1 MDFFKTAII
10 YISFLLAFGSFAQQ
24 PLKNGLMQKGWSA
37 LVKDNENVAFSC
49 FWQAY
54 EKAKK
59 ENNTADKAASLFYL
73 GVCSYG
79 SSLEKGLQFAT
90 QSLNEY
96 KNLEKTNSE
105 LGKMGRYKCLQLIST
120 IYSRQKK
127 YDDALRLS
135 NEVVSELKNKN
146 DSSGTL
152 GLAYRSLGTLHE
164 IKKHGDSSEI
174 YFKLALAEFEKANN
188 IAYLPTIYCKLGEIA
203 KRKNQKDLSF
213 SYFDKALNLALSSE
227 NKQAQV
233 VALIGLGNLYLGS
246 DSNITQA
253 EKMFSSALQI
263 AKPLSDKT
271 FEIQVLE
278 ALITVK
284 KKQENYF
291 EVSQLQ
297 NKVIQIKDAFYSFE
311 REQIVKSLEVQFEVS
326 EKNRKLKL
334 ISSEK
339 EVSKLTN
346 YLLISLLLLLFV
358 IFTILYFFLKK
369 INKRDKQLL
378 KTKEDLVT
386 VMEEQ
391 ERLKAQ
397 QFQNDIEHKESQ
409 LSAITIQM
417 VEKNELLD
425 EIKTILNKKEPTSES
440 ELKKLVNKYTI
451 QDNNWKDFNH
461 YFESVNKNFYTRLKQ
476 KYPEI
481 SSNDLKICALIKLN
495 LSIKEMATILNIS
508 PDSVKT
514 ARHRLR
520 KKLQLSTEEN
530 LTDFILSV

>member
-1 MDFFKTAII
+1 MNGVQKII
-10 YISFLLAFGSFAQQ
+10 LVVLSMLSSTLMANPSENPLL
-24 PLKNGLMQKGWSA
+24 QKGWAA
-37 LVKDNENVAFSC
+37 LVKDDENKAFGY
-49 FWQAY
+49 FWEAH

-59 ENNTADKAASLFYL
+59 ENNSEDKAEALLYL
-73 GVCSYG
+73 GICSYG

-90 QSLNEY
+90 QSLNEF

-105 LGKMGRYKCLQLIST
+105 VAKIGRYRCLQLIST

-127 YDDALRLS
+127 YDDAMRLS
-135 NEVVSELKNKN
+135 KEVVVELKDKN
-146 DSSGTL
+146 DKSGTL
-152 GLAYRSLGTLHE
+152 GLAYTSLGTLYDL
-164 IKKHGDSSEI
+164 KKRSDSSDI
-174 YFKLALAEFEKANN
+174 FYQLALTEFEKSNN
-188 IAYLPTIYCKLGEIA
+188 TAYLPTSYCKMGEIA
-203 KRKNQKDLSF
+203 QRKKQKDVSLN
-213 SYFDKALNLALSSE
+213 YFNKALSVAQSSE

-233 VALIGLGNLYLGS
+233 NALIGLGNWYLDFNS
-246 DSNITQA
+246 DTQKA
-253 EKMFSSALQI
+253 ENYFLKALVL
-263 AKPLSDKT
+263 AESLTDRT
-271 FEIQVLE
+271 FEIKSLE
-278 ALITVK
+278 ALIKVK
-284 KKQENYF
+284 RQQNDFF

-297 NKVIQIKDAFYSFE
+297 NKVIQIKDEFYSFE
-311 REQIVKSLEVQFEVS
+311 REQIVKSLEVQFEVA

-334 ISSEK
+334 VSAEK

-346 YLLISLLLLLFV
+346 YLLISLLGLLLIV
-358 IFTILYFFLKK
+358 FTILFFFLKR

-378 KTKEDLVT
+378 KTKEELVAL
-386 VMEEQ
+386 MEEQ
-391 ERLKAQ
+391 KLLKEQ

-425 EIKTILNKKEPTSES
+425 EIKSILNKKEPSSEA

-451 QDNNWKDFNH
+451 QDNNWKDFDH

-481 SSNDLKICALIKLN
+481 SANDLKICALIKLN

>member
-1 MDFFKTAII
+1 MNFLKILII
-10 YISFLLAFGSFAQQ
+10 STFGFTCCYSHAQQ
-24 PLKNGLMQKGWSA
+24 QDDPVMQKGWEA
-37 LVKDNENVAFSC
+37 LVKDQEVRAFGF
-49 FWQAY
+49 FWQSY

-59 ENNTADKAASLFYL
+59 EGNTAGKANALLYL
-73 GVCSYG
+73 GISSYG

-96 KNLEKTNSE
+96 KTLEKTDSE
-105 LGKMGRYKCLQLIST
+105 VGKTGRYKCLQLIST
-120 IYSRQKK
+120 IYGRQKK
-127 YDDALRLS
+127 YDDAMRLS
-135 NEVVSELKNKN
+135 HEVVNELKDKN
-146 DSSGTL
+146 DQSGTL
-152 GLAYRSLGTLHE
+152 GLAYNSLGTLYE
-164 IKKHGDSSEI
+164 LKKSNDSSEF
-174 YFKLALAEFEKANN
+174 YYKLAFAEFQKSNN
-188 IAYLPTIYCKLGEIA
+188 KAYLPSSYCKLGELA
-203 KRKNQKDLSF
+203 KKKNQKTE
-213 SYFDKALNLALSSE
+213 SYNYFNKALLLAQNSQ
-227 NKQAQV
+227 NKQAEIV
-233 VALIGLGNLYLGS
+233 AMVALGKWQMDFSQDLKK
-246 DSNITQA
+246 A
-253 EKMFSSALQI
+253 EKLFMNAIQI

-271 FEIQVLE
+271 FEIKAIE
-278 ALITVK
+278 ALITVRR
-284 KKQENYF
+284 KQKDYF

-297 NKVIQIKDAFYSFE
+297 NQVIKIKDSFYSFE

-334 ISSEK
+334 ISAEK

-346 YLLISLLLLLFV
+346 YLLISLLFLMV
-358 IFTILYFFLKK
+358 VVFTILYFFLKK
-369 INKRDKQLL
+369 INKRDRQLL
-378 KTKEDLVT
+378 KTKEDLV
-386 VMEEQ
+386 VLMEEQ
-391 ERLKAQ
+391 KRMKEQ

-425 EIKTILNKKEPTSES
+425 EIKSIINRKEPTSET

-451 QDNNWKDFNH
+451 QDNNWKDFDH
-461 YFESVNKNFYTRLKQ
+461 HFESVNKNFYTRLKQ

-495 LSIKEMATILNIS
+495 LSIKEMASILNIS